1 MLIRAVLLANGPPTG
16 AASACA
22 KEPAKDLAFWRLCW
36 WVALFHFPL
45 FESSRVTRGQNCFKM
60 FIQTFHL
67 SGCYLQ

>member
-36 WVALFHFPL
+36 WVGGPFSHFPFL
-45 FESSRVTRGQNCFKM
+45 KAAG
-60 FIQTFHL
+60 
-67 SGCYLQ
+67 